1 MKHPIRNVLVLLYVM
16 ISASVQAQTQ
26 SGAKPSLFNN
36 YPGKIICS
44 EQELS
49 KVFSSTVNQDI
60 NLSFSDNFIFSGKV
74 TSNVV
79 KYANLQ
85 TAVIKS
91 PVFGD
96 AIFALSKI
104 TNADRSTSYIG
115 RIINKN
121 YFDGYELR
129 KDAANNYQLIKIE
142 TDRVIQDCGHH

>member
-1 MKHPIRNVLVLLYVM
+1 MKHLARNVLVLLCIL
-16 ISASVQAQTQ
+16 ISASVKAQTQ

-49 KVFSSTVNQDI
+49 KVFATTPNQDI
-60 NLSFSDNFIFSGKV
+60 SLSFSDNFIFSGKV

-91 PVFGD
+91 AVFGD
-96 AIFALSKI
+96 AIFAISRI

-121 YFDGYELR
+121 YFDGYELK
-129 KDAANNYQLIKIE
+129 KDASDNYRLIKIE
-142 TDRVIQDCGHH
+142 TDRVIEDCNHH

>member
-1 MKHPIRNVLVLLYVM
+1 MNSLKRNSVLLLCLM
-16 ISASVQAQTQ
+16 ISAVIHAQGP

-36 YPGKIICS
+36 FPAKISCS

-49 KVFSSTVNQDI
+49 RVFTSTADQAI
-60 NLSFSDNFIFSGKV
+60 SLSFSDNFIFSGKV

-96 AIFALSKI
+96 AIFVLSKI
-104 TNADRSTSYIG
+104 TNADRTTGYVG
-115 RIINKN
+115 RIINKQ
-121 YFDGYELR
+121 YFDGYELK
-129 KDAANNYQLIKIE
+129 KDASNNYQLIKIE
-142 TDRVIQDCGHH
+142 TDKVIEDCSHK

>member
-1 MKHPIRNVLVLLYVM
+1 MKYPKCNLVLLLCLM
-16 ISASVQAQTQ
+16 ISAVVHAQNPT
-26 SGAKPSLFNN
+26 GTKPSLFNN
-36 YPGKIICS
+36 FPGTILCS

-49 KVFSSTVNQDI
+49 RVFNSTANQDI
-60 NLSFSDNFIFSGKV
+60 SLSFSDNFIFSGKV

-79 KYANLQ
+79 KYTNLQ

-96 AIFALSKI
+96 AIFVLSKI
-104 TNADRSTSYIG
+104 TNADRSASYVG

-121 YFDGYELR
+121 YFDGYELK
-129 KDAANNYQLIKIE
+129 KDASNNYQLIKIE